1 MNLNGH
7 LSSTDICSTGAIDSG
22 FFIPKRYVEERLPG
36 EALAWSVITV
46 AGEVVTI
53 LSGYN
58 IISVTRTSV
67 GNFLVNITYSVA
79 LGINEIDVIASVAGI
94 FVPATQGAPA
104 TATNTVTTVEKIS
117 QTSFTLHFSI
127 GNTKLPVT
135 PVGFSFIVY
144 GNP

>member
-22 FFIPKRYVEERLPG
+22 FFIPKRYVEERLAG
-36 EALAWSVITV
+36 EALSWSVVTI
-46 AGEVVTI
+46 AEEVITI

-58 IISVTRTSV
+58 IISITRTSV

-94 FVPATQGAPA
+94 FVPATQGASA
-104 TATNTVTTVEKIS
+104 SATNTVTTVEKIS
-117 QTSFTLHFSI
+117 QTSFRLHFSI
-127 GNTKLPVT
+127 ANSRLPVN
-135 PVGFSFIVY
+135 PVGFSFVVF